1 MSRRTPAAAPTISL
15 FPFLA
20 VLLCTMG
27 ALLVLLVLFS
37 RSASQAGIREAEA
50 AVEELE
56 LARENA
62 RWRRDQLDG
71 VRQKTNDDLSRA
83 RMVLAGIEEN
93 TRELEDEL
101 GRLVGIVEALESEAK
116 VADASDLAALEVK
129 LTNARESLDKAR
141 EDQASRPAAYA
152 VVPYVGKHGT
162 HRRPLYIECCVD
174 GVFLQPEG
182 IRLTPGDFDGPP
194 GPGNP
199 LASALRAAREQMAR
213 TVPNPG
219 DPATQPYP
227 LLLVRPS
234 GVMAY
239 YAAREA
245 ISSWGNEFG
254 YQLIEDDWTIAYPP
268 PDVAI
273 AEAENRAIEESRRR
287 LQWLAETHPQRPAKP
302 QRQYR
307 AAPTRGGVVENG
319 GPSVLGDQ
327 SQFEWKD
334 QPAGGTPTPAG
345 SRGGRSFNGGGPG
358 VAAGGSASPSGMAGT
373 GNGPGGAAGQGYGG
387 GTGQGPDGGAGD
399 GVAPGRPFLSAA
411 GTPDD
416 PAGDAILASGRGM
429 GGGPGG
435 GGGSPGGPRGP
446 GGSLRGGA
454 AGNGPEGTPG
464 ESGGAFGQPGLAAQP
479 GQTNSAQGSAGGGGE
494 AGADGAVGGDA
505 GGRYGSAG
513 GSTFAGGTA
522 GSAAGGAAGGAAN
535 GAASGATSGAAGS
548 GNLGL
553 GGSAGGASGGAG
565 GDVSMPGM
573 LNAGGGGGGGAGGG
587 SGSLA
592 NSRGANWASLAT
604 NDRPVPLTRPIRV
617 ECGLNEFRILD
628 DAGRRIQTRVPIDG
642 DTASAIDPFVGALH
656 TKVKN
661 WGLAGDRMYWRPE
674 LVLSATSDG
683 QSRRDD
689 LERLLADSGIDVRP
703 RDAKEERVEPLPP
716 VQRASYNLPLK

>member
-37 RSASQAGIREAEA
+37 RSASQAGVREAEA
-50 AVEELE
+50 AIEELE

-141 EDQASRPAAYA
+141 ADQATRPAAYA

-199 LASALRAAREQMAR
+199 LASALRAAREQIAR
-213 TVPNPG
+213 TSPNPG
-219 DPATQPYP
+219 DLASQPYP

-334 QPAGGTPTPAG
+334 QPAGGTPTPGG

-358 VAAGGSASPSGMAGT
+358 VAAAAHGVAGGPGGPGGT
-373 GNGPGGAAGQGYGG
+373 GNGTGGGSGQGSGAGAAQGQAG
-387 GTGQGPDGGAGD
+387 GD

-435 GGGSPGGPRGP
+435 GAGGP
-446 GGSLRGGA
+446 GGTVQGDGGGM

-464 ESGGAFGQPGLAAQP
+464 APGAAFGKPGLAGQP
-479 GQTNSAQGSAGGGGE
+479 GQTAPEGGAGGSVE
-494 AGADGAVGGDA
+494 PGGDA
-505 GGRYGSAG
+505 GGSGAGRYGAAG
-513 GSTFAGGTA
+513 SSFAGGAT

-535 GAASGATSGAAGS
+535 GAASGSTSGGAGS

-553 GGSAGGASGGAG
+553 GGSASGASGGAG

-573 LNAGGGGGGGAGGG
+573 LSVGGGAGGAGGG

-604 NDRPVPLTRPIRV
+604 EDRPVPLTRPIRV